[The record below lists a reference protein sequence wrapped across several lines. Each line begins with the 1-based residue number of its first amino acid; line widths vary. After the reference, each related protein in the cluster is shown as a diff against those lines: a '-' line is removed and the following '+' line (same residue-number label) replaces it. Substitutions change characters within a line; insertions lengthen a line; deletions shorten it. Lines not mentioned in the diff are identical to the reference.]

1 MKRQYKIEDYRKNYM
16 LFSGN
21 KGSEELAIVAIIMN
35 LLNNNKFDNIDDA
48 LKYNGNDFATFM
60 KNNRRDNIPFHYGRN
75 IKDDDFKLIVSNFKK
90 MDEDKLKI
98 DKENIHEHNFEN
110 KEYVEYDGRV
120 MDNSLKE
127 RSIEDELK
135 NMQQEN
141 PEYQSFDAK
150 ENTQK
155 MMKEELDYNKREVN
169 FNSLDEIDRNKLNA
183 DEQKLYDAVL
193 IDEHTSGKNKEVS
206 FEDMLTKDENNNINQ
221 LENNGNSISIN
232 GVVEDNGIEE
242 TSISLLSSIDT
253 DLLTAKEKELYAAA
267 KKYQEVTGELIRLDL
282 SNNVIITPFN
292 EVKDIITKDGVLV
305 VNDDR
310 IINSDSLT
318 TEEEMEQEME
328 NIKVKKL
335 EFPKPFSNYNLDDL
349 AA

>member
-1 MKRQYKIEDYRKNYM
+1 MKRQYRIEDYTKNYTI
-16 LFSGN
+16 FSGN
-21 KGSEELAIVAIIMN
+21 KGSEENAIVAIFMN

-48 LKYNGNDFATFM
+48 LKYNGDDFATFM
-60 KNNRRDNIPFHYGRN
+60 KNNRRDNIPAHYGRN
-75 IKDDDFKLIVSNFKK
+75 IKDDDFKLIVSKFKE

-98 DKENIHEHNFEN
+98 DNENIHEYNFEN

-155 MMKEELDYNKREVN
+155 MMKEELDYNKREVT
-169 FNSLDEIDRNKLNA
+169 FSSLDEIDRNKLNI
-183 DEQKLYDAVL
+183 DDQRLYDAVL
-193 IDEHTSGKNKEVS
+193 VDEHTSGKSKEVS

-221 LENNGNSISIN
+221 LENNGNSISFN
-232 GVVEDNGIEE
+232 GVVEENSIEE
-242 TSISLLSSIDT
+242 TSINLLSSIDT
-253 DLLTAKEKELYAAA
+253 DLLSSKEREIYDAA
-267 KKYQEVTGELIRLDL
+267 KKYQEITGELIRLDL
-282 SNNVIITPFN
+282 NNNVIITPFN
-292 EVKDIITKDGVLV
+292 EVKDIITKDGILV
-305 VNDDR
+305 VDDDR
-310 IINSDSLT
+310 IINSDSMT
-318 TEEEMEQEME
+318 TEDEMEQEIE

-335 EFPKPFSNYNLDDL
+335 EFPKPFPSYNLDDL